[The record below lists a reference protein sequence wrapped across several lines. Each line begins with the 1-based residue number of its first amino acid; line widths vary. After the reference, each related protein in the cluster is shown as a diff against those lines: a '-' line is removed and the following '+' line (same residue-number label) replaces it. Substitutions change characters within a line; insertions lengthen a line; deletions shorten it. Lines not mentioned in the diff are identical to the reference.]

1 MFQSLTHPCTLFI
14 RFVSCYIRSGLTVD
28 YLFINNNISN
38 PRKEGGYHFL
48 PYPLHHHP
56 PHLHLHLRHQLP
68 HRPHHQRQRQ
78 RRTTLR
84 FLHLPIYP
92 NHNGFHSAMDGF
104 SVLRSLRDLPT
115 ELVCTVSSNH
125 PCQAVYICPFTSLGP
140 SG

>member
-28 YLFINNNISN
+28 NPFINNNISN
-38 PRKEGGYHFL
+38 PRKGGGHHFL
-48 PYPLHHHP
+48 PYPLHHP
-56 PHLHLHLRHQLP
+56 PQLHLRHQRP
-68 HRPHHQRQRQ
+68 HRPHHQRQR
-78 RRTTLR
+78 RMTLR

-115 ELVCTVSSNH
+115 ELVCIASSNH
-125 PCQAVYICPFTSLGP
+125 PCRAVYICPYTSPGP
-140 SG
+140 SR